1 MASEVYRVWFQ
12 KALSLRPGE
21 KLYLQA
27 ETKNEQKEIL
37 GTLKRERAQLQ
48 LVNPELAMQIDITL
62 SEKDAKLWVLLIKR
76 TTSRVVGYVVSDGQ
90 VEKVQLNTDEEKLR
104 RISLMLRDGYSLAEI
119 EENEGQ
125 LSEEELNM
133 FSLTR

>member
-1 MASEVYRVWFQ
+1 M
-12 KALSLRPGE
+12 
-21 KLYLQA
+21 YLQA

-37 GTLKRERAQLQ
+37 NTLKRERAQLQ

-133 FSLTR
+133 FSITR